1 MLTLLFK
8 NFIRSKGTKIGLI
21 FLLLIGFISLLIGQ
35 QFQKKQHSNITEA
48 ALYQKEHIARNTA
61 FHKDEIG
68 LLLYYIKF
76 SLVNKTFPINSL
88 AIGQR
93 DVNPS
98 IQSVTIRGLE
108 AQKYDAELNNP
119 NNLLSGNIDFSFVL
133 IYLYPLLIIAF
144 TYNIISEEKESGT
157 WKIVATQSRNIFL
170 YILKLFYIRILSLI
184 ILLTIVLFTGCLF
197 LNIPLDKS
205 FFSFYI
211 LCILYILFWFGVC
224 FYIVSLQKNSNFN
237 AVILLTIWL
246 FMVIILPAIINTYI
260 ANKYPVPE
268 ALELTLK
275 QRNAYHEKWDMNK
288 KITMDKFYN
297 HYPQFKSYV
306 LPEAE
311 FSWLWYYAMQ
321 QAGDDDS
328 AEQSRE
334 LETKLKQRNLASE
347 LIAQFIPTLHTQI
360 QLNEIAKSD
369 LGNQLLFLQKTKEF
383 HEKLRLYFYPKI
395 FDNAAVNQE
404 KWEKFKVEI
413 FSDKSEISI
422 LKAFLPLLIFNLLL
436 IGFGWRNFK
445 RKIFN
450 RKFTIPWF
458 PITITN

>member
-1 MLTLLFK
+1 MLALLFK

-35 QFQKKQHSNITEA
+35 QFQEKQQNNSIEA
-48 ALYQKEHIARNTA
+48 KIYQQEHIARNA
-61 FHKDEIG
+61 EFHKDEMG

-76 SLVNKTFPINSL
+76 SLVNKTIPINSL

-133 IYLYPLLIIAF
+133 VYLFPLLIIAF

-157 WKIVATQSRNIFL
+157 WKIVATQTNNTFL
-170 YILKLFYIRILSLI
+170 YILKLFYVRILSLI
-184 ILLTIVLFTGCLF
+184 ALLTLVLFIAVLF

-205 FFSFYI
+205 FLVFYV
-211 LCILYILFWFGVC
+211 LSVFYLLFWFAVC
-224 FYIVSLQKNSNFN
+224 FYIVSLQMNSNFN

-246 FMVIILPAIINTYI
+246 FLIIILPAIINAYI
-260 ANKYPVPE
+260 VNKYPVPE
-268 ALELTLK
+268 ALEVTLK
-275 QRNAYHEKWDMNK
+275 QRNAYHEKWDLDK

-297 HYPQFKSYV
+297 HYPQFKKYP
-306 LPEAE
+306 LPDKE

-328 AEQSRE
+328 AIQSKE
-334 LETKLKQRNLASE
+334 LATKLAQRNEASQS
-347 LIAQFIPTLHTQI
+347 IAQFIPTLHTQI
-360 QLNEIAKSD
+360 QLNEMAKSD
-369 LGNQLLFLQKTKEF
+369 LGNQLLFLKKTQQF
-383 HEKLRLYFYPKI
+383 HEKLRLHFYPKI
-395 FDNAAVNQE
+395 FDNAPVEKQNWNQY
-404 KWEKFKVEI
+404 KVQVFEDS
-413 FSDKSEISI
+413 SDTN
-422 LKAFLPLLIFNLLL
+422 LPKAFLPVLIFNLLL
-436 IGFGWRNFK
+436 IVLGWKNF
-445 RKIFN
+445 RKTFN
-450 RKFTIPWF
+450 
-458 PITITN
+458 

>member
-1 MLTLLFK
+1 MLVLLFK

-21 FLLLIGFISLLIGQ
+21 FLLLIGFISLLTGK
-35 QFQKKQHSNITEA
+35 QFQEKQNQNITEA
-48 ALYQKEHIARNTA
+48 AVYQKEHIARNAA

-68 LLLYYIKF
+68 LLLYYVKF
-76 SLVNKTFPINSL
+76 SLVNKAFPLNSL

-133 IYLYPLLIIAF
+133 IYLFPLLIIAF

-157 WKIVATQSRNIFL
+157 WKIVATQTGNTFF
-170 YILKLFYIRILSLI
+170 YIVKLFYIRILSVMALFC
-184 ILLTIVLFTGCLF
+184 LLLFTAFLV
-197 LNIPLDKS
+197 LNIPLDGA
-205 FFSFYI
+205 FFAF
-211 LCILYILFWFGVC
+211 LGLGILYILFWFAVC
-224 FYIVSLQKNSNFN
+224 FFIVSLQKNSNFN

-246 FMVIILPAIINTYI
+246 FFIIILPAAINTYI
-260 ANKYPVPE
+260 VNKYPVPE
-268 ALELTLK
+268 ALELTVK
-275 QRNAYHEKWDMNK
+275 QRNAYHEKWDMDK
-288 KITMDKFYN
+288 KITMDKFYA
-297 HYPQFKSYV
+297 HYPQFKSYS

-328 AEQSRE
+328 AKQSNE
-334 LETKLKQRNLASE
+334 LAAKLEQRNEASQF
-347 LIAQFIPTLHTQI
+347 IALFIPTLHTQI

-369 LGNQLLFLQKTKEF
+369 LGNQLLFLKETKDF

-395 FDNAAVNQE
+395 FDNAPVDQE
-404 KWEKFKVEI
+404 NWSKFKVET
-413 FSDKSEISI
+413 FSDKSEISFA
-422 LKAFLPLLIFNLLL
+422 KAFLPLLIFNLLL

-445 RKIFN
+445 RNVFS
-450 RKFTIPWF
+450 
-458 PITITN
+458 